1 MCWSTFVFS
10 QYVIRPLVAADP
22 LVWPAKAVVLDFRI
36 SLLFCAPGF
45 TLHCHNPCLPHHP
58 SSTKFGGLQFS
69 QEGRNPT
76 RSTIGEVS
84 CEDLLDLVC
93 GEALSSSSGGQ
104 KTVCGSHFTPSTI
117 DPSQGS
123 NSGHQVWQKKTLPH
137 EPSYQSRIC
146 LDWQLK
152 ASQCDSQELW
162 VQMQIITIEEP
173 LFSPVKSSTQI

>member
-1 MCWSTFVFS
+1 MVLACHVLKHLVFS

-93 GEALSSSSGGQ
+93 CEALSSSSGGQ
-104 KTVCGSHFTPSTI
+104 KTVCGVISL
-117 DPSQGS
+117 
-123 NSGHQVWQKKTLPH
+123 LP
-137 EPSYQSRIC
+137 
-146 LDWQLK
+146 
-152 ASQCDSQELW
+152 
-162 VQMQIITIEEP
+162 P
-173 LFSPVKSSTQI
+173 LIHLRDQTQAIRCGRKRLYPMNHLTGPGFV